1 MKYICPMIL
10 YTCCILAFYFA
21 LHIICSHS
29 RWDYSHRLLAYMCT
43 GSGVWSLGFAA
54 MSLQSSPEFAYYCRA
69 FGLIGTFLYLIS
81 VQFLICYIS
90 QIRKSLAVLFNG
102 FSLLGIPVCL
112 LIIDKRQSVYFPG
125 PLGMTYSF
133 MPGFANNA
141 YTAYSVI
148 IAIVCLI
155 ISIYMIHSSSSRRLR
170 FFGKCFLMMIIFMMI
185 GTILDTLL
193 PFLGIPAI
201 PGSTMTQFWGL
212 LLLFFAARVNDR
224 SKISVENISS
234 FIYSSIS
241 TPVLVFD
248 PGFRLKLA
256 NDAAT
261 SFLDIPPALL
271 SQRSISISQ
280 LFQVEQPSVF
290 AFSENSTS
298 LDSLSLRN
306 NIYCNLAISRITDRY
321 RDVIG
326 YVIVITDLSE
336 RLKTMQKL
344 EEAKLAAEAANRSK
358 SSFLANMSHEIRT
371 PMNAILGF
379 SELLLKM
386 DIGPKVREYV
396 SDIHISCQN
405 LLAVI
410 NDILDLSKLDS
421 GKMELNY
428 GNFYFRP
435 LLQDAFH
442 IIDIQARTK
451 GLQFLMEI
459 APEAPQELYGDK
471 TRLRSILINLLGNAV
486 KYTPSGH
493 ISFKV
498 KVLEKT
504 ESSAKIQYI
513 ISDTGIGLT
522 EEAKAH
528 LFETF
533 KRFDHEKN
541 SSIEGTGLGLAI
553 VNGYVQLMG
562 GIIDVDSV
570 YGKGST
576 FTVTLSHR
584 VIDGTPLEAFDVS
597 EQEASSLNTAGLRF
611 CHGDVLVADDNQIN
625 LKVIRDTLEYYGLKV
640 DTASS
645 GQDAIELC
653 RSKNYDLVFMDQMMP
668 GMDGIEAMRKIRALS
683 DFYSA
688 GGDGK
693 IIVLTA
699 NAITGMRKELMDKGF
714 DEYLGKPVNFHELE
728 RVLLQF
734 LTTSEEPPAPET
746 SLKAPSSLRDLLP
759 EIDTEKGI
767 LQCGGD
773 EALYLNILHLLRDSA
788 DEQLSYLTELLR
800 TRDYENYIIHAHS
813 LKGQL
818 LNIGYTELS
827 AAARELEYAAK
838 GKRYEELSGLTDAF
852 VDRYLVLSEQ
862 LDNAFANLN

>member
-1 MKYICPMIL
+1 
-10 YTCCILAFYFA
+10 
-21 LHIICSHS
+21 
-29 RWDYSHRLLAYMCT
+29 
-43 GSGVWSLGFAA
+43 
-54 MSLQSSPEFAYYCRA
+54 
-69 FGLIGTFLYLIS
+69 
-81 VQFLICYIS
+81 
-90 QIRKSLAVLFNG
+90 
-102 FSLLGIPVCL
+102 
-112 LIIDKRQSVYFPG
+112 
-125 PLGMTYSF
+125 
-133 MPGFANNA
+133 
-141 YTAYSVI
+141 
-148 IAIVCLI
+148 
-155 ISIYMIHSSSSRRLR
+155 
-170 FFGKCFLMMIIFMMI
+170 
-185 GTILDTLL
+185 
-193 PFLGIPAI
+193 
-201 PGSTMTQFWGL
+201 
-212 LLLFFAARVNDR
+212 
-224 SKISVENISS
+224 
-234 FIYSSIS
+234 
-241 TPVLVFD
+241 
-248 PGFRLKLA
+248 
-256 NDAAT
+256 
-261 SFLDIPPALL
+261 
-271 SQRSISISQ
+271 
-280 LFQVEQPSVF
+280 
-290 AFSENSTS
+290 
-298 LDSLSLRN
+298 
-306 NIYCNLAISRITDRY
+306 
-321 RDVIG
+321 
-326 YVIVITDLSE
+326 
-336 RLKTMQKL
+336 
-344 EEAKLAAEAANRSK
+344 
-358 SSFLANMSHEIRT
+358 
-371 PMNAILGF
+371 
-379 SELLLKM
+379 M

-396 SDIHISCQN
+396 SDIRISCQN

-421 GKMELNY
+421 GKMELNC

-442 IIDIQARTK
+442 IIDIQARKK
-451 GLQFLMEI
+451 GLQVLMEI

-504 ESSAKIQYI
+504 ESNAKIQYI

-611 CHGDVLVADDNQIN
+611 CHGDVLVTDDNQIN

-668 GMDGIEAMRKIRALS
+668 GMDGIEAMRKI
-683 DFYSA
+683 
-688 GGDGK
+688 
-693 IIVLTA
+693 IVLTA

-734 LTTSEEPPAPET
+734 LTTSEEPPAPEI
-746 SLKAPSSLRDLLP
+746 SPKATSSLRDLLP

-800 TRDYENYIIHAHS
+800 TQDYENYIIHAHS

-838 GKRYEELSGLTDAF
+838 EKRYEELPGLTGAF

>member
-29 RWDYSHRLLAYMCT
+29 RRDYSHRLLAYMCI

-54 MSLQSSPEFAYYCRA
+54 MSLQNSPEIAYYCRA

-125 PLGMTYSF
+125 SLGMTYSF
-133 MPGFANNA
+133 MPGFANNV
-141 YTAYSVI
+141 YTVYSVI
-148 IAIVCLI
+148 FAVVCLSV
-155 ISIYMIHSSSSRRLR
+155 SIHMIHSSASRRLR
-170 FFGKCFLMMIIFMMI
+170 FFGKCFLMMILFMLV

-193 PFLGIPAI
+193 PLLGIPAI
-201 PGSTMTQFWGL
+201 PGSTMTQFGGL
-212 LLLFFAARVNDR
+212 LLLFIAVRVNDR

-248 PGFRLKLA
+248 PEFRLQLA

-261 SFLDIPPALL
+261 SFLDLPPALL
-271 SQRSISISQ
+271 SQRSIYISQ

-290 AFSENSTS
+290 AFPGNSTS

-344 EEAKLAAEAANRSK
+344 EEAKLAAESANRSK
-358 SSFLANMSHEIRT
+358 SSFLASMSHEIRT

-386 DIGPKVREYV
+386 DIESKVREYV
-396 SDIHISCQN
+396 ADIRISCQN

-421 GKMELNY
+421 GKMELNC
-428 GNFYFRP
+428 GNFYLRP

-442 IIDIQARTK
+442 IIDIQARKK

-459 APEAPQELYGDK
+459 DPDAPQELYGDK
-471 TRLRSILINLLGNAV
+471 TMLRSILINILGNAV

-493 ISFKV
+493 ISFTV

-504 ESSAKIQYI
+504 ENSAKIQYI
-513 ISDTGIGLT
+513 ISDTGIGLP
-522 EEAKAH
+522 EAAKAH

-533 KRFDHEKN
+533 ERFDHEKN
-541 SSIEGTGLGLAI
+541 RGIEGTGLGLAI
-553 VNGYVQLMG
+553 VNGYVQLMDG
-562 GIIDVDSV
+562 KIDVDSV
-570 YGKGST
+570 YGEGST
-576 FTVTLSHR
+576 FTVTLTHR
-584 VIDGTPLEAFDVS
+584 VIDDTPLKALDVS
-597 EQEASSLNTAGLRF
+597 DQGESSLNTAELRF
-611 CHGDVLVADDNQIN
+611 CHGDVLVTDDNQIN
-625 LKVIRDTLEYYGLKV
+625 LKVISGTLEYYGLRV

-645 GQDAIELC
+645 GQDAIDLC

-668 GMDGIEAMRKIRALS
+668 GMDGIEAMQKIRALS
-683 DFYSA
+683 SHYSD
-688 GGDGK
+688 GGNGK

-714 DEYLGKPVNFHELE
+714 DEYLGKPVNFNELE

-734 LTTSEEPPAPET
+734 LTTSEEPPAPEADP
-746 SLKAPSSLRDLLP
+746 KATSSLHDLLP
-759 EIDTEKGI
+759 EVDTEKGI
-767 LQCGGD
+767 LQCGGN

-800 TRDYENYIIHAHS
+800 NQDYENYIIHAHS

-818 LNIGYTELS
+818 LNIGCTELS

-838 GKRYEELSGLTDAF
+838 EKRYEGLTELTEAF
-852 VDRYLVLSEQ
+852 VNRYRALSEQ
-862 LDNAFANLN
+862 LDNAFAHLN